1 MTTLAMGRFLA
12 TRVAALVAMLFVLSM
27 VLFGLQQV
35 SGQDPIAA
43 TMQHAS
49 AAAKA
54 AARHAAGLDA
64 PLPAQYVHY
73 LTGLARFDFGTSF
86 RTHHSVLTDIRT
98 YLPPTTEL
106 VVAALVVALVL
117 GAIFAISAAARWPG
131 AGIYRALLYV
141 GHTTPSFML
150 GIFGLILF
158 YQDTGWLPASGQVS
172 DPEALPPGWHWVL
185 LDSLIHG
192 NLSLAGDDLTH
203 LVMPAIA
210 LGVAPALAIGRILRS
225 AIDITLDADYVR
237 TARSKGVTEWR
248 VITGHVLRN
257 SVNGALSMTG
267 LQLGFMFGGVLV
279 VEEVFTRPGL
289 GSYLAASLAD
299 ADFPAV
305 AGVTFVF
312 AGVYIVANTIVD
324 ILQAAADPRIAL

>member
-1 MTTLAMGRFLA
+1 VPT
-12 TRVAALVAMLFVLSM
+12 
-27 VLFGLQQV
+27 
-35 SGQDPIAA
+35 
-43 TMQHAS
+43 
-49 AAAKA
+49 
-54 AARHAAGLDA
+54 
-64 PLPAQYVHY
+64 QYVRY
-73 LTGLARFDFGTSF
+73 LDGLAHFNFGTSF
-86 RTHHSVLTDIRT
+86 RTHHPVLADIKT

-106 VVAALVVALVL
+106 VVAALIVAVVL
-117 GAIFAISAAARWPG
+117 GVIFAVSSAAHWPG
-131 AGIYRALLYV
+131 SGIYRALLYV

-150 GIFGLILF
+150 GIFGLIVF

-172 DPEALPPGWHWVL
+172 DPETLPPSWHWVL

-192 NLSLAGDDLTH
+192 DWGLAGDDLSH

-210 LGVAPALAIGRILRS
+210 LGIAPALAIGRILRS
-225 AIDITLDADYVR
+225 AILITLDSDYVR
-237 TARSKGVTEWR
+237 TARAKGIREWR
-248 VITGHVLRN
+248 VIAGHVLRN

-324 ILQAAADPRIAL
+324 ILQAAADPRITL